1 MLSDPTDPFS
11 RIPLKIEDVVPR
23 TSVSHKAKIVALT
36 RRIEP
41 ELKAK
46 IDAFVAEKKKKAA
59 AARLNSI
66 QEAEAEQ
73 AQVMQVDE

>member
-1 MLSDPTDPFS
+1 M
-11 RIPLKIEDVVPR
+11 
-23 TSVSHKAKIVALT
+23 ALT
-36 RRIEP
+36 YRIEP

-73 AQVMQVDE
+73 AQAMQVDE